1 MKITFQHTYAANREE
16 VWALLQDED
25 ALVRTLPGCKRLH
38 LVGDGLYETEL
49 GLDVGPIK
57 GLFAGHVQ
65 MSELEAP
72 ARYRLKLSG
81 RGKPGELSADSW
93 IFLEDNHGK
102 TVVTCDADAQVS
114 GLLASVGQRVT
125 GSVAR
130 MLLGRFFKNVET
142 ELRRSAG

>member
-1 MKITFQHTYAANREE
+1 MKITFQHTYNAPREQ
-16 VWALLQDED
+16 VWTLLQDED
-25 ALVRTLPGCKRLH
+25 TLVRTLPGCKRLH

-57 GLFAGHVQ
+57 GLFEGHVEMCEQ
-65 MSELEAP
+65 QEP
-72 ARYRLKLSG
+72 TRYRLKLSG
-81 RGKPGELSADSW
+81 RGKPGELTADSW
-93 IFLEDNHGK
+93 VFLEDKDGK

-130 MLLGRFFKNVET
+130 MLLGRFFKNVEA
-142 ELRRSAG
+142 ELRRSAS